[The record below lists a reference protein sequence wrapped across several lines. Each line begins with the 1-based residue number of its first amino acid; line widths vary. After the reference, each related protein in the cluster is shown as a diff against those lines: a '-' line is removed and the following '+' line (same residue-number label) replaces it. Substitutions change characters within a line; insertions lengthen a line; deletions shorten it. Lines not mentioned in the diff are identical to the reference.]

1 MVDAAVEVVLDSEVL
16 VADVDGEAAEVVV
29 VVVEVVVVGRVV
41 SGVGVVVAVTSLSL
55 LTILSSP
62 GTSPSPLSMLTILA
76 IA

>member
-1 MVDAAVEVVLDSEVL
+1 MDAAVEVVLDSELL